1 MAKKRLKND
10 HLAKLRQFKKGMNV
24 EDYLENQHRQVIRA
38 LEESYVVG
46 DDLSPY
52 ATNDALNSVAS
63 SIASALPTVSGVHAI
78 FDGQQFTT
86 GNVNFSWWYCPSS
99 AGTFNGTVF
108 RPAKAGTYWIEIL
121 FRLRAHSQLNAYI
134 QIDVDIL
141 KEGPSVLDTYTF
153 TVRPRNETI
162 ISEDDASQAWNNF
175 GPIPS
180 IYKHAQTFATLTPT
194 QGAYIKFTTNVAT
207 SSLYKMVCKIYR
219 IGD

>member
-10 HLAKLRQFKKGMNV
+10 HLAKLRQFKRGMNV

-52 ATNDALNSVAS
+52 ATNDALNNV
-63 SIASALPTVSGVHAI
+63 ASALPIVSGVHAI
-78 FDGQQFTT
+78 FNGQQTTT
-86 GNVNFSWWYCPSS
+86 GNVLFSTWHCPAS
-99 AGTFNGTVF
+99 AGTFDGVTF

-121 FRLRAHSQLNAYI
+121 FRLKAHNPVGSYI
-134 QIDVDIL
+134 QIDVDL
-141 KEGPSVLDTYTF
+141 FKEGPSVLDTYTF
-153 TVRPRNETI
+153 TVNPRNETI
-162 ISEDDASQAWNNF
+162 ISSDDASLAWNNN

-180 IYKHAQTFATLTPT
+180 IYKHLQTITNLSPT
-194 QGAYIKFTTNVAT
+194 QGAFVKFSVNIA
-207 SSLYKMVCKIYR
+207 SGSLYKMVCKIYR

>member
-10 HLAKLRQFKKGMNV
+10 HLAKLRQFKRGMNV

-52 ATNDALNSVAS
+52 ATNDALNNVAS
-63 SIASALPTVSGVHAI
+63 APPIVSGVHAI
-78 FDGQQFTT
+78 FDGQQGTT
-86 GNVNFSWWYCPSS
+86 ANVLFGTWYCPAS
-99 AGTFNGTVF
+99 AGTFDGVTF

-121 FRLRAHSQLNAYI
+121 FRLRAHSQVGAYI

-153 TVRPRNETI
+153 TNNPRNETI
-162 ISEDDASQAWNNF
+162 ISADDASQAWNNI

-180 IYKHAQTFATLTPT
+180 IYKHLQTISNLTPT
-194 QGAYIKFTTNVAT
+194 QGAYIKFTTNIAT